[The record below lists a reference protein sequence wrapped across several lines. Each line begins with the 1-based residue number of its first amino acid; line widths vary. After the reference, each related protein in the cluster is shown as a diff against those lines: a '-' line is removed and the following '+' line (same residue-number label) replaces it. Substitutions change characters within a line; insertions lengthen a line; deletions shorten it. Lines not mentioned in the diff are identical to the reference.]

1 MRNVRVQ
8 VLGATTLTRAAVPY
22 MLERRGAR
30 VVGIDPGEEHEGH
43 PWFAPV
49 RGLARDN
56 GIPLGHAEADIVL
69 DLDPDARPTAPVG
82 IGLRVLAPSGA
93 RSPDLNRALLAP
105 NAGGAQGPWE
115 VALTDARGAW
125 GSRAVEVLPDDD
137 AGTLMDRA
145 ALRALEVLDAAWAAL
160 VGDGST
166 PTQPPL
172 PLARPLI
179 GGRFRPQETFVNWEL
194 PAEAIVARVRACAG
208 PWGGARTHL
217 GETAIWLLDAEVH
230 APRAPEGWSPGTL
243 LEVDDSICVVTG
255 RGVVRT
261 RRLRAGLRPPQS
273 AGAFATASGVG
284 PGYLLA

>member
-22 MLERRGAR
+22 LLERRGAR
-30 VVGIDPGEEHEGH
+30 VVGIDPGEEHEGL

-56 GIPLGHAEADIVL
+56 GIPLGRAEADLVL
-69 DLDPDARPTAPVG
+69 DLDPDARPTAPEGV
-82 IGLRVLAPSGA
+82 GLRVLAPQGA
-93 RSPDLNRALLAP
+93 RSPDLNRALLDP
-105 NAGGAQGPWE
+105 RAGGATGTWE
-115 VALTDARGAW
+115 VVLTDGRAAW
-125 GSRAVEVLPDDD
+125 GSRPVEVLPGDD
-137 AGTLMDRA
+137 AVHLMDRA
-145 ALRALEVLDAAWAAL
+145 ALRALETLDAAWEAL
-160 VGDGST
+160 VGDGGAA
-166 PTQPPL
+166 PA
-172 PLARPLI
+172 PLARPLV
-179 GGRFRPQETFVNWEL
+179 GGRFRAQETFVNWEL

-230 APRAPEGWSPGTL
+230 APHAPAGWSPGTL
-243 LEVDDSICVVTG
+243 LEVDDAICVVAG

-261 RRLRAGLRPPQS
+261 HRLRAGLRPPQS